1 MFNLEMTETTLKKD
15 MQNSKHTQILWKVE
29 AGKNLSESVKSAL
42 DTLVPAYVSFLLFFQ
57 DYISDKWH
65 LTTSGVF

>member
-1 MFNLEMTETTLKKD
+1 

-57 DYISDKWH
+57 DYISDK
-65 LTTSGVF
+65 